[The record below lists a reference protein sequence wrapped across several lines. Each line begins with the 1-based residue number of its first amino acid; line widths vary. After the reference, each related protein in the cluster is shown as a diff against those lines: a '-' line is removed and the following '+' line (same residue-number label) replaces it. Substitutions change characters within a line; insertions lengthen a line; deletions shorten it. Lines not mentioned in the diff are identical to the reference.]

1 MAYSL
6 YHVISTTLMENNAT
20 LYCLEMYLNEDRTFS
35 KYELLEMIENAR
47 KLNEDLYLKSNMV
60 IQDIKK
66 EVF

>member
-6 YHVISTTLMENNAT
+6 YHFISTTLMENNAT
-20 LYCLEMYLNEDRTFS
+20 LDCLESYLKGEDMFS
-35 KYELLEMIENAR
+35 KEELLNMIKNVK
-47 KLNEDLYLKSNMV
+47 KLNEDLHVKSNMV

>member
-6 YHVISTTLMENNAT
+6 YHFISTTLMENNAT
-20 LYCLEMYLNEDRTFS
+20 LDCLESYLKGEDMFS
-35 KYELLEMIENAR
+35 KDELLNMIKSVK
-47 KLNEDLYLKSNMV
+47 KLNEDLHVKSNMV

>member
-6 YHVISTTLMENNAT
+6 YHVISTTIMENNST
-20 LYCLEMYLNEDRTFS
+20 LDCLEMYLNEDRTFS
-35 KYELLEMIENAR
+35 KCELLEMIKSAK
-47 KLNEDLYLKSNMV
+47 KLNEDLHLKSNIV

>member
-6 YHVISTTLMENNAT
+6 YHFISTTLMENNAT
-20 LYCLEMYLNEDRTFS
+20 LDCLEVYLNGDNTFS
-35 KYELLEMIENAR
+35 KQELLEMIKSAK
-47 KLNEDLYLKSNMV
+47 KLNENLHIKSNIV

>member
-20 LYCLEMYLNEDRTFS
+20 LDCLEMYLNEDRTFS
-35 KYELLEMIENAR
+35 KQELLGMIKNAK
-47 KLNEDLYLKSNMV
+47 KLNEDLHFKSNSV
-60 IQDIKK
+60 IHDIKK